1 MTFKNIISPLLKA
14 KNMQLK
20 FLKWNPP
27 EETKAEDE
35 EDIDFDT
42 SDPQFKVAA
51 MILNSTPANTDLV
64 QFAKDNGL
72 DNFVKQRKAKID
84 DKEQLWDTIK
94 EMFPER
100 AEAILNVFEAN

>member
-1 MTFKNIISPLLKA
+1 MQQFGELTLDCNFLEQMTFKNIISPLLKA

-64 QFAKDNGL
+64 
-72 DNFVKQRKAKID
+72 
-84 DKEQLWDTIK
+84 
-94 EMFPER
+94 
-100 AEAILNVFEAN
+100 